1 MTIRELTKALCEGV
15 DMGRA
20 DIWDT
25 DELVSLREPTDN
37 HGALADR
44 QSARAEVWQAVID
57 YREERMDFNELLMSL
72 QAFDKNVTPMDLLK
86 LLSGVYNV

>member
-1 MTIRELTKALCEGV
+1 MSINELTKALSEGI
-15 DMGRA
+15 DMGRH

-25 DELVSLREPTDN
+25 DELVSLREPTDA
-37 HGALADR
+37 HTSLADK

-72 QAFDKNVTPMDLLK
+72 QSFDKNVTPMDLLK

>member
-1 MTIRELTKALCEGV
+1 MSIKELKAVLCEGV
-15 DMGRA
+15 DLGRA

-25 DELVSLREPTDN
+25 DELVSLREPTDA
-37 HGALADR
+37 HSVLAGK

-72 QAFDKNVTPMDLLK
+72 QAFDKNITPMDLLK

>member
-1 MTIRELTKALCEGV
+1 MTIRELTKALCEGI
-15 DMGRA
+15 DMARN

-37 HGALADR
+37 HEALASK

-57 YREERMDFNELLMSL
+57 YRNERMDFNELLMSL

>member
-1 MTIRELTKALCEGV
+1 MSIKELTAVLCEGV
-15 DMGRA
+15 DLGRA

-25 DELVSLREPTDN
+25 DDIISLREPSDA
-37 HGALADR
+37 HSKLAGK

-86 LLSGVYNV
+86 LLSGVYNA

>member
-1 MTIRELTKALCEGV
+1 MTIRELTKALCEGI
-15 DMGRA
+15 DMARN

-25 DELVSLREPTDN
+25 DSIVSLREPTDN
-37 HGALADR
+37 HEALADK

>member
-1 MTIRELTKALCEGV
+1 MSIQELTKVLCDGV
-15 DMGRA
+15 DMGRH

-25 DELVSLREPTDN
+25 HELVSLREPTDK
-37 HGALADR
+37 HTGLADR

-72 QAFDKNVTPMDLLK
+72 QAFDRNVTPMDLLK
-86 LLSGVYNV
+86 LLSEVYDV

>member
-1 MTIRELTKALCEGV
+1 MSINELTQALSEGI
-15 DMGRA
+15 DMARN

-25 DELVSLREPTDN
+25 DELISLREPTDA
-37 HGALADR
+37 HTGLADK

>member
-1 MTIRELTKALCEGV
+1 MTIRELTKALCEGI
-15 DMGRA
+15 DMARN

-57 YREERMDFNELLMSL
+57 YREERIDFNELLMSL
-72 QAFDKNVTPMDLLK
+72 QAFDRNVTPMDLLK
-86 LLSGVYNV
+86 LLSGVYK

>member
-1 MTIRELTKALCEGV
+1 MSIQELTKVLCDGV
-15 DMGRA
+15 DMGRH

-72 QAFDKNVTPMDLLK
+72 QAFDRNVTPMDLLK
-86 LLSGVYNV
+86 LLSGVYDV

>member
-1 MTIRELTKALCEGV
+1 MTIRELTQALSEGI
-15 DMGRA
+15 DMARN

-25 DELVSLREPTDN
+25 DELVSLREPTDA
-37 HGALADR
+37 HTRLADK

-72 QAFDKNVTPMDLLK
+72 QAFDKNITPMDLLK

>member
-1 MTIRELTKALCEGV
+1 MSIQELTKVLCDGV
-15 DMGRA
+15 DMGRH

-25 DELVSLREPTDN
+25 DELVSLRESTDN
-37 HGALADR
+37 HEALASK

>member
-1 MTIRELTKALCEGV
+1 MSIQELTKVLCDGV
-15 DMGRA
+15 DMGRH

-25 DELVSLREPTDN
+25 DELVSLREPTDK
-37 HGALADR
+37 HTILASK

-57 YREERMDFNELLMSL
+57 YRNERMDFNELLMSL
-72 QAFDKNVTPMDLLK
+72 QAFDRNVTPMDLLK

>member
-1 MTIRELTKALCEGV
+1 MSITELTQALSEGI
-15 DMGRA
+15 DMARN

-25 DELVSLREPTDN
+25 DELVSLREPTDM
-37 HGALADR
+37 HTGLADK

-86 LLSGVYNV
+86 LLSGIYK